1 MSGIYSFVSFLR
13 GRLAETVGLLGE
25 LFPFDENN

>member
-1 MSGIYSFVSFLR
+1 MSKLLALLR

-25 LFPFDENN
+25 AFSFDKNN

>member
-1 MSGIYSFVSFLR
+1 MSKLLVLLG
-13 GRLAETVGLLGE
+13 GRLAGTVGLLGE